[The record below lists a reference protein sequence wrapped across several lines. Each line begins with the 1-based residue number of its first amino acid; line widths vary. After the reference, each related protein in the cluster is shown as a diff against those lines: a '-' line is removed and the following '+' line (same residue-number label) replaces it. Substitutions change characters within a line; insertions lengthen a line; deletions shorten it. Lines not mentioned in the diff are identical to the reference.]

1 MSSVSTINCLSNSQK
16 EEKEMK
22 NDLESTRPILEKIF
36 PKYREYPVNSMMPTV
51 GYNSNGYIAS
61 MLIIVDDFMLE
72 DFKKDKSDKVDL
84 EIDCCTKRNSNGIG
98 KDLIIRFDFYF
109 KTGHPVFK
117 TIVYGDL
124 LDDQKRFI
132 EGLKQV
138 NDIMIWILDKDYN
151 IFRVLNTDW
160 NYEEHKD
167 ILEPLLQGGLG

>member
-1 MSSVSTINCLSNSQK
+1 LIS
-16 EEKEMK
+16 
-22 NDLESTRPILEKIF
+22 ILRLDIL
-36 PKYREYPVNSMMPTV
+36 YLR
-51 GYNSNGYIAS
+51 
-61 MLIIVDDFMLE
+61 
-72 DFKKDKSDKVDL
+72 
-84 EIDCCTKRNSNGIG
+84 
-98 KDLIIRFDFYF
+98 
-109 KTGHPVFK
+109 
-117 TIVYGDL
+117 IVYGDL